1 SYLSWDA
8 RKQRG
13 QYKDLFDHSEA
24 GSLVLQTG
32 KSGIIINEVNYR
44 AAHILGTDAP
54 DLSGRLFPGLFD
66 NPKDYEKFS
75 RTLEKDGVLYSF
87 GSRLKKTEGEPV
99 DVILSARKMPD
110 ARVIVSLVDVTEHK
124 RAEDALHKA
133 NAELNFFSRI
143 LSDDLLTVTNSLSG
157 IIRDGKKSA
166 VTWESIDVFDRIDR
180 MVYYVGR
187 RLELTKS
194 YQDLGSVP
202 PVWIP
207 VQAGVLEQAAR
218 VDLGTIALS
227 VWVERLEIYADGL
240 AKNIFYHL
248 IDNAVWHGKSVT
260 EIVVSSSNS
269 DNGID
274 LIFEDNG
281 VGIENEK
288 KAALFSYGSDIHAG
302 LGLSIDRKILG
313 ITGIAIEETG
323 QPGKGARFE
332 IHIPT
337 GAYRDRAGGA
347 AEKPGDAG
355 ENREVIRELLAAE
368 FPLADTIWLDYHQ
381 TKGNPDVDRIFGV
394 FTGDKLVSVARC
406 TRHTDGYE
414 VDGVF
419 TPAVFR
425 NHGYAK
431 RAVAALVDACH
442 NDTLYMYAVIGLTR
456 FYQEFGFQSI
466 GEPELPPTI
475 RERYAFAKGEM
486 KGSDVQPM
494 MRLPGISWKAGDR
507 ERSGRTK

>member
-1 SYLSWDA
+1 MMGSYRHNFLFRNRNFIVTVLIVVSSILALALTGYTVFHPVPGITPALPLLFFIPVLLSAYRFPKKGFFVSVALAILYLLLSVTVPGTDITGMIIAAGNAAVLAATGIVVSYLSWDA

-332 IHIPT
+332 ITVPK
-337 GAYRDRAGGA
+337 GVWRFR
-347 AEKPGDAG
+347 EPKP
-355 ENREVIRELLAAE
+355 E
-368 FPLADTIWLDYHQ
+368 
-381 TKGNPDVDRIFGV
+381 
-394 FTGDKLVSVARC
+394 
-406 TRHTDGYE
+406 
-414 VDGVF
+414 
-419 TPAVFR
+419 
-425 NHGYAK
+425 
-431 RAVAALVDACH
+431 
-442 NDTLYMYAVIGLTR
+442 
-456 FYQEFGFQSI
+456 
-466 GEPELPPTI
+466 
-475 RERYAFAKGEM
+475 
-486 KGSDVQPM
+486 
-494 MRLPGISWKAGDR
+494 
-507 ERSGRTK
+507 